1 MRSLQHVFWRGA
13 MALGL
18 FVGGGVLTLPHSPI
32 AVHDASIAQP
42 AAAAVDLVQVPPP
55 ASSARGRC

>member
-18 FVGGGVLTLPHSPI
+18 FVGGGVLILPHSPI
-32 AVHDASIAQP
+32 ASRDAAIAQSATP
-42 AAAAVDLVQVPPP
+42 TADLVQVPAPVT
-55 ASSARGRC
+55 STGARC